1 MLVLNVFKNV
11 FRANISS
18 LRNLMKWMFVYQV
31 VVKILFGI
39 KIIKEI
45 LNVQINSYVLM
56 LIDIVSNNLMKMM
69 SLIIKWIIIVQIN
82 VNMICGIMNKI
93 MIKCV

>member
-1 MLVLNVFKNV
+1 MPALNVFKNV

-18 LRNLMKWMFVYQV
+18 LRNLMKQMFVYQI

-39 KIIKEI
+39 KINKEI

-56 LIDIVSNNLMKMM
+56 LIDIISSSLMKMM
-69 SLIIKWIIIVQIN
+69 SL
-82 VNMICGIMNKI
+82 
-93 MIKCV
+93 MIK